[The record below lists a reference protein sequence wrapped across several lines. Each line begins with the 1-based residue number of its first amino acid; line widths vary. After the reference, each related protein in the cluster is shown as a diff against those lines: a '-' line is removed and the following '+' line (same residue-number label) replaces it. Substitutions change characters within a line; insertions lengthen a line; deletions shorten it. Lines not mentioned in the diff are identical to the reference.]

1 MKVAVKCF
9 ATLAEA
15 DNCDYRDS
23 TEYELS
29 AGADVKAL
37 MRHLK
42 VAEDQVKLVFINGKK
57 SDPTERLADGDEVGL
72 FPPVGGM

>member
-15 DNCDYRDS
+15 EACSYRDS
-23 TEYELS
+23 TECELP

-42 VAEDQVKLVFINGKK
+42 VAKDQVKLVFINGKK
-57 SDPTERLADGDEVGL
+57 SDPAETLADGDQVGL